1 MITMYINSKTEASR
15 YTT

>member
-1 MITMYINSKTEASR
+1 MYINSKTEASR